1 MLVKYDNGIIY
12 PLYLYINIYKVEL
25 GAMKDNYLTWK
36 EVLTLPQCP
45 AFNTHCAFVFGEN
58 LYLYGGLSNNP
69 NETVIINLSFKLF
82 FL

>member
-1 MLVKYDNGIIY
+1 
-12 PLYLYINIYKVEL
+12 
-25 GAMKDNYLTWK
+25 MKDNYLTWK